1 MQINNRRDMLLTMD
15 RNIRQAKTRV
25 RSGVKRTSGVSNSL
39 VDSLNNKLTSQT
51 AADKTN
57 PYNNLL
63 KKERYNQVKET
74 SKQLREE
81 VQSLLKNQEDRDS
94 ALQGVS
100 KFTGMYNSLLQQ
112 IGKLGSNNMNLY
124 AKELQG
130 TAEKYRSQ
138 LQKMGIEVQTDGT
151 FQVDYAKLPNAEF
164 KSWYDFLEE
173 ASGSIAKIQT
183 EAESNLY
190 SLSQSQTIYGT
201 NYNRY
206 GQEDI

>member
-1 MQINNRRDMLLTMD
+1 MLLTMD
-15 RNIRQAKTRV
+15 RNVRQAKARA

-39 VDSLNNKLTSQT
+39 VNSLNNKLTSQT
-51 AADKTN
+51 ASGITN
-57 PYNNLL
+57 PYNTLI
-63 KKERYNQVKET
+63 KKERYNQLKTT
-74 SKQLREE
+74 SKELSEE
-81 VQSLLKNQEDRDS
+81 IQSLLKNQDKDAE
-94 ALQGVS
+94 LQGVS
-100 KFTGMYNSLLQQ
+100 RFTGMYNSLLQQ
-112 IGKLGSNNMNLY
+112 IGKLDSNNMNLY

-130 TAEKYRSQ
+130 KAEKYRSQ
-138 LQKMGIEVQTDGT
+138 LQEMGIEVQTDGT
-151 FQVDYAKLPNAEF
+151 FQIDYTKLPNAEF

-190 SLSQSQTIYGT
+190 SLNQSQTIYGT